1 MTLIDLLDNAATRVV
16 AHGYPGRELLPYS
29 DTNRKANALAHYL
42 FDRGVRS
49 GDRILILLPNSP
61 ELVIA
66 CFASWKLRAIA
77 VPVDSAVKSDTLTDL
92 LGDAEPAVALVGGKA
107 MQHLPLLTCRHVV
120 VQTEEG
126 SRCHSV
132 GRLSAAFAHDCRS
145 PLPVGRAD
153 ENEVV
158 SLTYTSGSTGRP
170 KAVMHTHAS
179 WLAGAA
185 FTARHVGLSTK
196 DRIIIPLPLSHAYS
210 MRQVLAYMLAG
221 ADVFIVADLLQGL
234 QTLTHHRVTALLLV
248 PTACNM
254 ILDQFQDY
262 LSRSSAYI
270 RYIEIGSG
278 ALAPERLRQLRQI
291 LPRASIYLPYGLTE
305 ARVGFLSEGAGGSL
319 NRLTAVAPG
328 LEIAVMDAS
337 GTRMAYGRGEIAL
350 RGSGLMKAY
359 WRRGSAFT
367 EDGWFRTGDCGELTV
382 DGDILV
388 LGRTD
393 SVVKVAGHKVQPSVV
408 EDVLSHHPS
417 VAEAVVLPV
426 VNPGSTLDCELHAYV
441 VVRRGCETTPAAL
454 LWHCRQYLESYKV
467 PAQIH
472 FRTSLPRSPIGKL
485 QRGAIPN

>member
-1 MTLIDLLDNAATRVV
+1 MTLLDLLDNAATRF
-16 AHGYPGRELLPYS
+16 AEHGYVGRELLSYS
-29 DTNRKANALAHYL
+29 DVNRKANALAHYL
-42 FDRGVRS
+42 FDQGVKP
-49 GDRILILLPNSP
+49 GERILILLPNSP

-66 CFASWKLRAIA
+66 CFAAWKLRAIA
-77 VPVDSAVKSDTLTDL
+77 VPVDNAAKSGTLADL
-92 LGDAEPAVALVGGKA
+92 LADAEPAAALVGGKA
-107 MQHLPLLTCRHVV
+107 TQHLPLLAGLRVTVRAA
-120 VQTEEG
+120 EESYLEG
-126 SRCHSV
+126 V
-132 GRLSAAFAHDCRS
+132 GELSAAFQDNCAA
-145 PLPVGRAD
+145 PPTVGSAD
-153 ENEVV
+153 PNEVV

-185 FTARHVGLSTK
+185 FSVNHVGLSPK
-196 DRIIIPLPLSHAYS
+196 DRIVIPLPLHHAYS
-210 MRQVLAYMLAG
+210 MRQVLAHMLAG
-221 ADVFIVADLLQGL
+221 ADVLIVADLLEAVQM
-234 QTLTHHRVTALLLV
+234 LTEHRIRALLLV
-248 PTACNM
+248 PAACNM
-254 ILDQFQDY
+254 ILDQFQDH
-262 LSRSSAYI
+262 LSRSRAYI

-291 LPRASIYLPYGLTE
+291 LPHASIYLPYGLTE
-305 ARVGFLSEGAGGSL
+305 ARVGFLSESPDGSL

-359 WRRGSAFT
+359 WRRASAFT
-367 EDGWFRTGDCGELTV
+367 GDGWFRTGDCGELAV

-417 VAEAVVLPV
+417 VAEAMVLPV
-426 VNPGSTLDCELHAYV
+426 AAPGSMLDCELHAYV
-441 VVRRGCETTPAAL
+441 VVRQGCETSPAAL
-454 LWHCRQYLESYKV
+454 LWHCRQSLESYKV

-472 FRTSLPRSPIGKL
+472 FRTSLPRSSLGKL
-485 QRGAIPN
+485 QRGAVPN